1 MLENIHSGLIMKSFR
16 NRSII
21 RAKVSTMPRHIS
33 EASSQLELYKMV
45 AEKQR
50 VHRELSS
57 IKERMTSLQQRLD
70 TLNKEIEDTEKTITK
85 LRQPHSSTAQNLVR
99 PNIFVESNNYQTF
112 EIEY

>member
-1 MLENIHSGLIMKSFR
+1 MKSFR
-16 NRSII
+16 HRSII

-50 VHRELSS
+50 IHRELSS

-70 TLNKEIEDTEKTITK
+70 TLNNQIEETEQTINK
-85 LRQPHSSTAQNLVR
+85 LRQPHTSTAQNIVR
-99 PNIFVESNNYQTF
+99 STKVIESNNYQTF